1 MTKKITLTTALF
13 LLTILAM
20 AQDVKKEAQKAETK
34 MEAFAS
40 KTGTI
45 IKFIDTKQPDLKL
58 LYGSVAETRV
68 RKVISG
74 SDSKYFYQIESKGKY
89 SSSTASIEYSDLIEV
104 IKAIKT
110 LNSDL
115 ANDIALNP
123 EDYLENKFTTSDGF
137 QVGYLIN
144 NGKATW
150 YLRLEKYGSDN
161 TIFIKDGETIETAFS
176 NAKTKI
182 DELKK

>member
-1 MTKKITLTTALF
+1 MTRKFTFTTALL
-13 LLTILAM
+13 LLTISVM

-45 IKFIDTKQPDLKL
+45 IKFIDSKQPELKL
-58 LYGSVAETRV
+58 LYGSIAETRV

-74 SDSKYFYQIESKGKY
+74 SESKYFYQIESKGKY

-104 IKAIKT
+104 IKAIKI

-115 ANDIALNP
+115 ANDLALNP
-123 EDYLENKFTTSDGF
+123 DYLENKFTTSDGF

-161 TIFIKDGETIETAFS
+161 TIFIKDGDIIETAFI
-176 NAKTKI
+176 NAKSKI